1 MEGGQIK
8 RENCTPH
15 RIHIEGV
22 VVGEGSPLALF
33 AGPCVIE
40 SELHCMRMA
49 EALKKLT
56 SRLNIPFIFKASFD
70 KANRTSYSSYRG
82 PGLDEGLAILKKIKE
97 EMGIPL
103 LSDIH
108 APDQAERAAEVL
120 DVIQIP
126 AFLCRQTDLIVSAA
140 LTGKPVNIK
149 KGQFVSPGQVGQI
162 AAKALQAG
170 NDQVLITERGYTF
183 GYQNLVVDFRS
194 FPIIRGFG
202 YPVVFDA
209 THSVQLPAHKG
220 ISSGGEREFCP
231 YLIRAAVAVGCD
243 ALFLEVHDR
252 PDEALCDGPNMI
264 PLDDLEGILLQAMEI
279 DNLVKDHG
287 WI

>member
-1 MEGGQIK
+1 MEGGQIQ
-8 RENCTPH
+8 RGNHPPH

-22 VVGEGSPLALF
+22 VVGDGAPLALI

-40 SELHCMRMA
+40 SESHCIRMA
-49 EALKKLT
+49 EALKILT

-70 KANRTSYSSYRG
+70 KANRTAHSSYRG
-82 PGLDEGLAILKKIKE
+82 PGLDAGLAILKKVKFE
-97 EMGIPL
+97 VGVPL

-108 APDQAERAAEVL
+108 TPDQAERVAEVL

-140 LTGKPVNIK
+140 QTGKPVNIK
-149 KGQFVSPGQVGQI
+149 KGQFIAPSQVGQI

-170 NDQVLITERGYTF
+170 NDQVLITERGYAF

-202 YPVVFDA
+202 YPIVFDA

-220 ISSGGEREFCP
+220 IASGGEREFCP

-264 PLDDLEGILLQAMEI
+264 PLNDLEGILLQAMEI
-279 DNLVKDHG
+279 DALIKGSG
-287 WI
+287 WV